1 MFCSWEGKKQMQLNN
16 NTNDNSNSNSN
27 SNSRWNMSGV
37 NTTKCGPKA
46 FFYLVKPLTL
56 QLAFWLDLFLL
67 VIILILFLRL
77 ACCCEDFYDY
87 SAFAKAGLWVVV
99 CVWCLSALHLCQFL
113 PTHNLTTCLHLL
125 YQQLNTELFLV
136 TCNNM

>member
-99 CVWCLSALHLCQFL
+99 CVVSLCSSSVSI
-113 PTHNLTTCLHLL
+113 PANT
-125 YQQLNTELFLV
+125 QLNYLPASSVPTTEHRTLLG
-136 TCNNM
+136 NL